1 MLFFNGFP
9 FTEPWGWFSAMIGLL
24 ITVILISVF
33 VRIIIR
39 IVRGDSYHYHHH
51 HRHCD
56 DFAGQDGTY
65 SDARRILDERYAKG
79 EISEEE
85 YKRMRENLQVFW
97 RKTSGFCHFFGFVRF
112 ALLLATLEAAQT
124 RKMWAARAKPSCP
137 PNSF

>member
-1 MLFFNGFP
+1 MLFINGFP

-56 DFAGQDGTY
+56 EYAQQYDQSAN
-65 SDARRILDERYAKG
+65 ARRILDERYAKG

-85 YKRMRENLQVFW
+85 YKKMRENL
-97 RKTSGFCHFFGFVRF
+97 K
-112 ALLLATLEAAQT
+112 
-124 RKMWAARAKPSCP
+124 
-137 PNSF
+137 